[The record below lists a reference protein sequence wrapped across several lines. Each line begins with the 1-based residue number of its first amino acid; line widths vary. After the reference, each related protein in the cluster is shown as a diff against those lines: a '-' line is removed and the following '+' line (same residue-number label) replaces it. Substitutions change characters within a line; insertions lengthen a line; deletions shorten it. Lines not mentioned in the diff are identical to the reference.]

1 MLTTRRHRNMVA
13 AVLIT
18 LIPSV
23 LAIAPANAAVRKDPG
38 VSEQSLITECGPLGN
53 LRIPAIR
60 ITPAGTIRIP
70 ASVGVPLNTE
80 PNDRIG

>member
-1 MLTTRRHRNMVA
+1 MLNITLNTNILA

-23 LAIAPANAAVRKDPG
+23 LGIVPANAAVRKDSG

-60 ITPAGTIRIP
+60 ITPAGTVRVP

-80 PNDRIG
+80 LNDRIG